1 MSRSPASTL
10 HPPSSDTAFSPA
22 VKAVQAL
29 RGSRTAYARMEQA
42 GGFRTVIDDELRD
55 FIASMDSVFLAT
67 ASAQGQPYVQHR
79 GGPAGFLK
87 VLDERTIA
95 FADFKGNR
103 QYITQGNLSENP
115 KAQLF
120 LMDYA
125 TRSRIKIWGTAR
137 VIAGDQALVDSL
149 MPEGHEAKASQAVVF
164 TVSAWDGN
172 CSQHIPQR
180 LDARIVRQAIE
191 QRDRRIAELEAELA
205 RWKGSTSG
213 EAPTLEPTGARQGS
227 GEP

>member
-1 MSRSPASTL
+1 MSRGSAPAL
-10 HPPSSDTAFSPA
+10 GHPSSDTAFSPA

-29 RGSRTAYARMEQA
+29 RGSRSAYARMEDA
-42 GGFRTVIDDELRD
+42 GGFRTVIDDVLRG
-55 FIASMDSVFLAT
+55 FIESMDSVFLAT

-87 VLDERTIA
+87 VLDDKTIA

-125 TRSRIKIWGTAR
+125 TRSRVKIWGSAR
-137 VIAGDQALVDSL
+137 VVEGDPALVETL
-149 MPEGHEAKASQAVVF
+149 MPEGYRAQAEQAIVF
-164 TVSAWDGN
+164 TVAAWDGN

-180 LDARIVRQAIE
+180 LDAGVVQEAIE

-205 RWKGSTSG
+205 GWKRPASG
-213 EAPTLEPTGARQGS
+213 GPI
-227 GEP
+227 

>member
-1 MSRSPASTL
+1 MTRSPASDL
-10 HPPSSDTAFSPA
+10 RRPSSDAAFSAA

-29 RGSRTAYARMEQA
+29 RGSRSAYARMEEA
-42 GGFRTVIDDELRD
+42 GGFRTAIDEELRD
-55 FIASMDSVFLAT
+55 FIESMESVFLAT
-67 ASAQGQPYVQHR
+67 ASADGQPYVQHR
-79 GGPAGFLK
+79 GGPPGFLK

-137 VIAGDQALVDSL
+137 VIDGAGPALVRYL
-149 MPEGHEAKASQAVVF
+149 
-164 TVSAWDGN
+164 
-172 CSQHIPQR
+172 
-180 LDARIVRQAIE
+180 E
-191 QRDRRIAELEAELA
+191 QWA
-205 RWKGSTSG
+205 G
-213 EAPTLEPTGARQGS
+213 
-227 GEP
+227 

>member
-1 MSRSPASTL
+1 MSRSPAPAL
-10 HPPSSDTAFSPA
+10 RQPSSDTAFSPA

-29 RGSRTAYARMEQA
+29 RGSRSASARMEEA

-55 FIASMDSVFLAT
+55 FIESMDSVFLAT
-67 ASAQGQPYVQHR
+67 ASAEGQPYVQHR

-87 VLDERTIA
+87 VLDERTLA

-120 LMDYA
+120 LLDYA

-137 VIAGDQALVDSL
+137 VVDSDQALVDSL
-149 MPEGHEAKASQAVVF
+149 MPEGYRAKADQAIVF
-164 TVSAWDGN
+164 TVTAWDGN

-180 LDARIVRQAIE
+180 LDAGIVRHAFE
-191 QRDRRIAELEAELA
+191 QRDSRIAELEAELA
-205 RWKGSTSG
+205 GWKRSASG
-213 EAPTLEPTGARQGS
+213 EARTLEATGA
-227 GEP
+227 

>member
-1 MSRSPASTL
+1 MSRSPASDVRQPT
-10 HPPSSDTAFSPA
+10 SDTAFSPA

-29 RGSRTAYARMEQA
+29 RGSRSAYARMEEA

-55 FIASMDSVFLAT
+55 FIESMDSVFLAT
-67 ASAQGQPYVQHR
+67 ASAEGQPYVQHR

-125 TRSRIKIWGTAR
+125 TRSRIKMWGTAR
-137 VIAGDQALVDSL
+137 VIDGEQALVDSL
-149 MPEGHEAKASQAVVF
+149 MPGGYRAKADQAIVF
-164 TVSAWDGN
+164 TVAAWDGN

-180 LDARIVRQAIE
+180 LDARMVRQAIE
-191 QRDRRIAELEAELA
+191 QRDSRIVELEAELA
-205 RWKGSTSG
+205 RTKQSASN
-213 EAPTLEPTGARQGS
+213 EALTLKATGA
-227 GEP
+227 